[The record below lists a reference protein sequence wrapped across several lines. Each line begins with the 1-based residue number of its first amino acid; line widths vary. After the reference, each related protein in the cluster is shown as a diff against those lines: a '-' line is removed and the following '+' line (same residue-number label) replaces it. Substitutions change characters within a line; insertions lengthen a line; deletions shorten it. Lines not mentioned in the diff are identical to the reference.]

1 MSCPADCMERH
12 LNNSRWIKAAIQL
25 VVACFVALGG
35 LYLYSDGAYAKAP
48 AVEEVKASMRDQ
60 RAEIR
65 EEFRTLNAKLDAL
78 YARGVK

>member
-12 LNNSRWIKAAIQL
+12 LANSRWIKAAIQL

-35 LYLYSDGAYAKAP
+35 LYLYGGGAYAQVST
-48 AVEEVKASMRDQ
+48 VEDVKQSMKDQ

-65 EEFRTLNAKLDAL
+65 EEFKTINAKLDAL
-78 YARGVK
+78 YARGTK